1 MVKRKRRKVLPKKG
15 IQDFREK
22 RNYKNL
28 FLNISF
34 LISIF
39 LVVYL
44 SISLLRAEKGEIN
57 DKQIT
62 FSIDE
67 IEENEGQDNERRIY
81 KIEVLNGCGIKGI
94 ALKFTDFL
102 RRNGFDVIETGNY
115 TLLGMRKSDYYF
127 DVRETIVIDRS
138 EKLSPARDVAR
149 ILGTDNI
156 IKQIS
161 SDLMVDVTVIIGKDY
176 KSLSA
181 YK

>member
-44 SISLLRAEKGEIN
+44 SISLLRADKGEIN

-81 KIEVLNGCGIKGI
+81 KIQVLNGCGVDKI
-94 ALKFTDFL
+94 AERFTNFL
-102 RRNGFDVIETGNY
+102 RQNGFDVIETGNY
-115 TLLGMRKSDYYF
+115 TLLGMGKNDYYF
-127 DVRETIVIDRS
+127 DMRETIVIDRS

-181 YK
+181 IK

>member
-1 MVKRKRRKVLPKKG
+1 MVKRKRRKVELKKG

-28 FLNISF
+28 FLNIS
-34 LISIF
+34 LLVSIF

-44 SISLLRAEKGEIN
+44 LYTSIRGEKGEIK
-57 DKQIT
+57 DEQLT

-67 IEENEGQDNERRIY
+67 VEKNEGKDNERKIY
-81 KIEVLNGCGIKGI
+81 KIQVLNGCGVDKI
-94 ALKFTDFL
+94 AERFTNFL
-102 RRNGFDVIETGNY
+102 RQNGFDVIETGNY
-115 TLLGMRKSDYYF
+115 TLLGRRKDDYYF
-127 DVRETIVIDRS
+127 DMRETIVIDRS
-138 EKLSPARDVAR
+138 GRLSLARDVAR

-156 IKQIS
+156 IKQFS

-176 KSLSA
+176 KSLSV

>member
-1 MVKRKRRKVLPKKG
+1 MVKRKRRKVEPKKG

-44 SISLLRAEKGEIN
+44 LYTSIRGEKGEIE
-57 DKQIT
+57 DKQLT

-67 IEENEGQDNERRIY
+67 IKKNEVKDDERRLY

-94 ALKFTDFL
+94 ALKLTDFL

-115 TLLGMRKSDYYF
+115 TLLGMRKDDYYF
-127 DVRETIVIDRS
+127 DMRETIVIDRS
-138 EKLSPARDVAR
+138 GQLSPAEDVAR

-156 IKQIS
+156 IKQYS
-161 SDLMVDVTVIIGKDY
+161 SELMVDVTVIIGKDY

>member
-1 MVKRKRRKVLPKKG
+1 MVKRKRRKIETKKG

-34 LISIF
+34 LFSIF

-44 SISLLRAEKGEIN
+44 SISLIRGEKGEIK

-67 IEENEGQDNERRIY
+67 IKKNEVKDDERRLY

-115 TLLGMRKSDYYF
+115 TLLGMRKDDYYF
-127 DVRETIVIDRS
+127 DMRETIVIDRS
-138 EKLSPARDVAR
+138 GKVSPAEDVAR

-156 IKQIS
+156 IKQFS

-176 KSLSA
+176 NSLSA

>member
-1 MVKRKRRKVLPKKG
+1 MVKRKRRKVKPKKG

-22 RNYKNL
+22 KDYKNL

-34 LISIF
+34 LVSIF

-44 SISLLRAEKGEIN
+44 SISLLRAEKGEIE
-57 DKQIT
+57 DKQLT
-62 FSIDE
+62 FGIGE
-67 IEENEGQDNERRIY
+67 IEENEGKDNERRIY
-81 KIEVLNGCGIKGI
+81 KIQVLNGCGVDKI
-94 ALKFTDFL
+94 AERFTNFL
-102 RRNGFDVIETGNY
+102 RQNGFDVIETGNY
-115 TLLGMRKSDYYF
+115 TLLGMRKNDYYF
-127 DVRETIVIDRS
+127 DMRETIVIDRS
-138 EKLSPARDVAR
+138 GKVGAARDVAR

-156 IKQIS
+156 IKQFS

>member
-1 MVKRKRRKVLPKKG
+1 MVKRKRRKVETKKR

-28 FLNISF
+28 FLNVSF

-44 SISLLRAEKGEIN
+44 TISLIRAEKGEIE
-57 DKQIT
+57 DKQLT
-62 FSIDE
+62 TSIDE
-67 IEENEGQDNERRIY
+67 IKKNEVKDNERRIY

-102 RRNGFDVIETGNY
+102 RQNGFDVIETGNY
-115 TLLGMRKSDYYF
+115 TLLGRRKDDYYF
-127 DVRETIVIDRS
+127 DMRETIVIDRS
-138 EKLSPARDVAR
+138 GKLGPAEDVAR

-156 IKQIS
+156 IKQFS
-161 SDLMVDVTVIIGKDY
+161 RDLMIDVTVIIGKDY
-176 KSLSA
+176 KSLLV